1 MCELLPDSLL
11 CSALLCWALS
21 PGTSFDSE
29 HLQMLLKLLV
39 CPPTVFFSKIAL
51 VTSDLLCFHAYAMV
65 TCVFLQRTFAWTE
78 LGESC
83 TLSC

>member
-1 MCELLPDSLL
+1 
-11 CSALLCWALS
+11 
-21 PGTSFDSE
+21 
-29 HLQMLLKLLV
+29 MLLKLLV